1 MKLES
6 EYLLHT
12 AVMLT
17 HSASDGVSSAN
28 SVNKYCGAP
37 EAIDNARKEL
47 QEANDKISHA
57 EVLLGMI
64 ASLEGVG
71 L

>member
-6 EYLLHT
+6 EYLLRT

-17 HSASDGVSSAN
+17 HSASDGVRSAN
-28 SVNKYCGAP
+28 SVNKYGGTP

-47 QEANDKISHA
+47 QEANDKISHVEA
-57 EVLLGMI
+57 LLGMI

>member
-6 EYLLHT
+6 EYLLHA

-17 HSASDGVSSAN
+17 HSSSDSVSSAN
-28 SVNKYCGAP
+28 SVNKYGGTP
-37 EAIDNARKEL
+37 EAIDSARKEL
-47 QEANDKISHA
+47 QDANDKISHVEA
-57 EVLLGMI
+57 LLEMI
-64 ASLEGVG
+64 AGLEGVG